1 VQLIIHQDISAIV
14 AGIGLA
20 SGDILIPSGVVHVA
34 ASKPHF
40 MRIVAC
46 SAQITAFANE
56 KQFVTVRNEAEAS
69 VIALYFCRS
78 SFRIDAS
85 LCAGL

>member
-1 VQLIIHQDISAIV
+1 
-14 AGIGLA
+14 
-20 SGDILIPSGVVHVA
+20 
-34 ASKPHF
+34 